1 MRYMTVALTEIS
13 SEQYYAAR
21 SNDLIMVERP
31 LGFITSTPNGRTLYL
46 SVDGSFYSGQLAFTQ
61 TNDMFMQM
69 KFNEVKNFVRA
80 QFELAEAVTGA

>member
-1 MRYMTVALTEIS
+1 MRYMSVALTEIS
-13 SEQYYAAR
+13 KDQYYAAR

-31 LGFITSTPNGRTLYL
+31 LGFITSTAKGRTLYL
-46 SVDGSFYSGQLAFTQ
+46 SVDGKFYTGLLSIIQ

-69 KFNEVKNFVRA
+69 KFNEVQNFVRA